1 MYKFTQGILPL
12 VMLLQKLPFF
22 FNDYYYSEL
31 NCDSCVKVL
40 YTKKYKFE
48 TKIEYV
54 QDKILLLTEKLYT
67 GIPVTSV
74 TNSRS
79 AEQRK
84 WPEMSTNSVKR
95 PFLPEG
101 PKEALAEG
109 QSPPQDLE
117 VSPCSGLYLLVI
129 IKC

>member
-12 VMLLQKLPFF
+12 VMLLQKLPIF

-54 QDKILLLTEKLYT
+54 QDKIYSWPKNFTQAFLWRLWQIPDLLNTENGL
-67 GIPVTSV
+67 
-74 TNSRS
+74 
-79 AEQRK
+79 K
-84 WPEMSTNSVKR
+84 WAQTALNALFCLKGQKKPW
-95 PFLPEG
+95 
-101 PKEALAEG
+101 PKAKALRR
-109 QSPPQDLE
+109 
-117 VSPCSGLYLLVI
+117 I
-129 IKC
+129 WK